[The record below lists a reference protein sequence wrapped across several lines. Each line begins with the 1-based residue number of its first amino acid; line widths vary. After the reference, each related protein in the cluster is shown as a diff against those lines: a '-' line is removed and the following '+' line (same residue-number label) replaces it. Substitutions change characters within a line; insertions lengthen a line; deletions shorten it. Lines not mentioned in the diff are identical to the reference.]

1 MDNLHVVSINNDLA
15 LDVKRNA
22 IKAQILARINEL
34 GISTASYRMNNEFL
48 LLVCNLVEHLVNKK
62 KYKIDKKA
70 LVVDV
75 LNSIFNLTAPEKVTI
90 ENNIEFLWNNKN
102 IKRVS
107 QFYLFCC
114 GVREYFL
121 GNPKKK

>member
-22 IKAQILARINEL
+22 IKVKILERINEL

-48 LLVCNLVEHLVNKK
+48 LLVCNLVEHMVNKK
-62 KYKIDKKA
+62 KFKIDKKA
-70 LVVDV
+70 LVIDV
-75 LNSIFNLTAPEKVTI
+75 LNAIFSLNPAEKTTA

-102 IKRVS
+102 IKKVS

-114 GVREYFL
+114 GVKEYFM
-121 GNPKKK
+121 GQKK

>member
-1 MDNLHVVSINNDLA
+1 MDNLQVVSINNDLA
-15 LDVKRNA
+15 LDVKRSA
-22 IKAQILARINEL
+22 IKAKILERINEL

-70 LVVDV
+70 LVIDV
-75 LNSIFNLTAPEKVTI
+75 LNAIFSLNPAEKVTT

-102 IKRVS
+102 IKKVS
-107 QFYLFCC
+107 KFYLFCC
-114 GVREYFL
+114 GVKEYL
-121 GNPKKK
+121 CGKKK